1 MAKFVF
7 NLESVL
13 RARKA
18 DERARLL
25 ALAAVQREQ
34 AALEDELRRI
44 HNTIQ
49 IEREELR
56 QGLVGN
62 EVDLRAARMQAASTV
77 RLEGQAR
84 RVVQGIAAMQPRLEA
99 ARQALVEAM
108 TRRKAVEKL
117 REARYEEW
125 ITDSK
130 RREATILDEVG
141 LASAARIARE
151 EDESNADRAEDQ
163 RSPQATPETP
173 NPITPEPAEA
183 A

>member
-1 MAKFVF
+1 
-7 NLESVL
+7 
-13 RARKA
+13 
-18 DERARLL
+18 
-25 ALAAVQREQ
+25 
-34 AALEDELRRI
+34 
-44 HNTIQ
+44 
-49 IEREELR
+49 
-56 QGLVGN
+56 
-62 EVDLRAARMQAASTV
+62 
-77 RLEGQAR
+77 
-84 RVVQGIAAMQPRLEA
+84 
-99 ARQALVEAM
+99 M

-163 RSPQATPETP
+163 RSSQATPETP

>member
-18 DERARLL
+18 DERARQL

-34 AALEDELRRI
+34 ATLEEELRRI
-44 HNTIQ
+44 HSTIQ
-49 IEREELR
+49 AEREELR
-56 QGLVGN
+56 QGLIGQ

-77 RLEGQAR
+77 RLEAHAR

-125 ITDSK
+125 VTESK
-130 RREATILDEVG
+130 RREANTLDEVG

-151 EDESNADRAEDQ
+151 EHDSNAERDQ
-163 RSPQATPETP
+163 DHRSPQSAENP
-173 NPITPEPAEA
+173 NPVTPEPAEA